1 MMRPLSGVRIVFS
14 VFVFVFVTLTP
25 CHVASASASS
35 QPVEA
40 SSGAVADLVKYYPL
54 MGTVNLGNGRIP
66 HKDVR
71 VSLLINS
78 GERRSTVPL
87 KDGSFTLLDVAP
99 GIHILEVAAPG
110 YRFPRLRVEMSARHA
125 GKFRAALVENH
136 RNILPLPLTAHPM
149 GAVQFFEPRPQFFSL
164 ATLYRNPMI
173 LLMGFSLVMLFVM
186 PKMMEN
192 MDEEQKKEL
201 QERMANQP
209 SLTDMLSGRTTQDDN
224 DNDNT
229 DDNNASSSASTSTQ
243 GGKKKK

>member
-1 MMRPLSGVRIVFS
+1 MRSLFLAVFLC
-14 VFVFVFVTLTP
+14 VFVFATT
-25 CHVASASASS
+25 ASGSSSS
-35 QPVEA
+35 QPA
-40 SSGAVADLVKYYPL
+40 SSSSASGSNGAVADLVKYYPL

-136 RNILPLPLTAHPM
+136 RNILPLPLTVHPM

-229 DDNNASSSASTSTQ
+229 DDNTDDNTASTSTQ
-243 GGKKKK
+243 KGKKKK

>member
-1 MMRPLSGVRIVFS
+1 MMRIFS
-14 VFVFVFVTLTP
+14 VLVFVFVTLTP

-40 SSGAVADLVKYYPL
+40 SSGSAVADLVKYYPL

-136 RNILPLPLTAHPM
+136 RNILPLPLTVHPM

-229 DDNNASSSASTSTQ
+229 DDNTDDNTASTSTQ
-243 GGKKKK
+243 KGKKKK